1 MKIVLLQS
9 VRGLGDP
16 GDIVNVKSGYARNY
30 LIPQDMAIYATKNNI
45 IQIEKRIEKAKEI
58 EAARIEKLK
67 VVAEKLNKLSLK
79 FELQSGEEDKLF
91 GSVTNQM
98 ISEQLLEKGYTVER
112 KDIIIKEPIK
122 TLGSHYVNI
131 YLHKDV
137 DAKVKI
143 KVKALEE

>member
-1 MKIVLLQS
+1 
-9 VRGLGDP
+9 
-16 GDIVNVKSGYARNY
+16 
-30 LIPQDMAIYATKNNI
+30 
-45 IQIEKRIEKAKEI
+45 
-58 EAARIEKLK
+58 
-67 VVAEKLNKLSLK
+67 
-79 FELQSGEEDKLF
+79 
-91 GSVTNQM
+91 M

-112 KDIIIKEPIK
+112 KDIIINEPIK

>member
-1 MKIVLLQS
+1 MKKTEL
-9 VRGLGDP
+9 R
-16 GDIVNVKSGYARNY
+16 K
-30 LIPQDMAIYATKNNI
+30 LIK
-45 IQIEKRIEKAKEI
+45 
-58 EAARIEKLK
+58 
-67 VVAEKLNKLSLK
+67 
-79 FELQSGEEDKLF
+79 
-91 GSVTNQM
+91 QM